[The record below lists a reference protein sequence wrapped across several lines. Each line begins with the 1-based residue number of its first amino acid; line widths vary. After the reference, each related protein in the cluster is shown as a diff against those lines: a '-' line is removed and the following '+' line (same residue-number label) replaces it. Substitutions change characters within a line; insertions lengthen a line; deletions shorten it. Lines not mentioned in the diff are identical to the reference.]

1 MIIRCS
7 SIREILL
14 NIGSSTCVL
23 FDLDDT
29 LIQSQ
34 TQYGSSKWF
43 SWESKRLKDQGI
55 DARAVYEILHPQS
68 MATLKLCPIALVE
81 SCIPQVV
88 ATAQQLAACVMG
100 LTARHPEMKDITL
113 EQLQQFDLDFSR
125 HSFWPIPIFTTSGPS
140 LFSEGIWFL
149 SILNQKGDSIRQWF
163 DEVKPPITRI
173 VYVDDSL
180 IHLENMEQMMH
191 PDIAAIQKLAFPI
204 ILTDEEA
211 EIVNNRTSCVT

>member
-34 TQYGSSKWF
+34 TQYGSCKWF

-88 ATAQQLAACVMG
+88 ATAQQLDRKSTR
-100 LTARHPEMKDITL
+100 LNSSHSQIKDITL

-125 HSFWPIPIFTTSGPS
+125 HSFW
-140 LFSEGIWFL
+140 
-149 SILNQKGDSIRQWF
+149 
-163 DEVKPPITRI
+163 
-173 VYVDDSL
+173 
-180 IHLENMEQMMH
+180 
-191 PDIAAIQKLAFPI
+191 
-204 ILTDEEA
+204 
-211 EIVNNRTSCVT
+211 